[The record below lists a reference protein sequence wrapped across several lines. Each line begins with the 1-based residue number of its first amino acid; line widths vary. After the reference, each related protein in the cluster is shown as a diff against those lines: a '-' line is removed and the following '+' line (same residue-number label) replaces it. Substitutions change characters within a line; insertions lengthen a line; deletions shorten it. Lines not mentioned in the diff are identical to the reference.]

1 MNDAAPLV
9 VYADETHNTGENL
22 RDTDQPVFA
31 VAGVHLDDELANYIV
46 ESVKESM
53 QKGAGEPK
61 YTRLSRHHRGRS
73 ILMSAFEALPENSVK
88 VFVADKKF
96 MTIAKIIDLG
106 IEPLM
111 FAAGYNMHADESA
124 RTLAHMVAIIGPVL
138 GDSRKFDKVLDTFVA
153 FVLQRGS
160 IDPDDY
166 LSATEE
172 YLATVEGD
180 SSTLRMALLPS
191 RDWFIELVAERNKGI
206 HRDTL
211 DPAVPTV
218 VAVCR
223 AFVSILGPIRLV
235 HDQSD
240 VIARN
245 KNLLLG
251 TFPSPVD
258 PSRRTDPIGVKQ
270 IDFGNS
276 HEIAQ
281 LKIADWAAG
290 AARDSGMSKLNP
302 PRKMA
307 SQELDDLVES
317 WLAAPP
323 LWPDQDWLVG
333 RLG

>member
-1 MNDAAPLV
+1 MNDAAPPV
-9 VYADETHNTGENL
+9 VYADETHNTGEHL
-22 RDTDQPVFA
+22 RDADQPVFA
-31 VAGVHLDDELANYIV
+31 VAGVHLDDGLANDIV
-46 ESVKESM
+46 DSVKESM

-61 YTRLSRHHRGRS
+61 YTRLSRRSRGRA
-73 ILMSAFEALPENSVK
+73 ILLSAFEALPENSAK
-88 VFVADKKF
+88 VFIADKKF
-96 MTIAKIIDLG
+96 MTISKIIDLG

-124 RTLAHMVAIIGPVL
+124 RTLAHMVSIIGPVV
-138 GDSRKFDKVLDTFVA
+138 GNSRKFDKVLDTFVA
-153 FVLQRGS
+153 FVLQRS

-180 SSTLRMALLPS
+180 RSALRMAFLPS
-191 RDWFIELVAERNKGI
+191 RNWFIELVAKRNNGL
-206 HRDTL
+206 HMDTL

-223 AFVSILGPIRLV
+223 AFAKILGPIRLV

-245 KNLLLG
+245 KNLLLS
-251 TFPSPVD
+251 TFPDPAD
-258 PSRRTDPIGVKQ
+258 PSRRTDPIGVKE

-281 LKIADWAAG
+281 LKIADWVAG
-290 AARDSGMSKLNP
+290 AARDAGMSKLNP
-302 PRKMA
+302 PRKMV
-307 SQELDDLVES
+307 SQELYDLVEN

-323 LWPDQDWLVG
+323 LWPDQDWLTD
-333 RLG
+333 RLD

>member
-1 MNDAAPLV
+1 

-22 RDTDQPVFA
+22 RDADQPVFA
-31 VAGVHLDDELANYIV
+31 VAGVHLDDELANDIV
-46 ESVKESM
+46 DSVKGSM

-61 YTRLSRHHRGRS
+61 YVRLSKYPRGRAT
-73 ILMSAFEALPENSVK
+73 LMSAFEALPENSVK
-88 VFVADKKF
+88 VFIADKKF
-96 MTIAKIIDLG
+96 MTIAKIVDLG

-111 FAAGYNMHADESA
+111 FTKGYNMHADESA
-124 RTLAHMVAIIGPVL
+124 RTLAHMVSIIGPVI
-138 GDSRKFDKVLDTFVA
+138 GDSRKFNKVLDTFVA
-153 FVLQRGS
+153 FVLQRKS
-160 IDPDDY
+160 IDPGDY
-166 LSATEE
+166 LTAAEE
-172 YLATVEGD
+172 YLATVQGD
-180 SSTLRMALLPS
+180 SSALRMALLPS
-191 RDWFIELVAERNKGI
+191 RDWFIELVAERNNGLHI
-206 HRDTL
+206 DTL

-245 KNLLLG
+245 KDLLLS
-251 TFPSPVD
+251 TFPAPAD
-258 PSRRTDPIGVKQ
+258 PSRRTDPVGVKE
-270 IDFGNS
+270 IEFGNS

-281 LKIADWAAG
+281 LKIADWVAG
-290 AARDSGMSKLNP
+290 AARDVGMSKLNL

-323 LWPDQDWLVG
+323 LWPDQNWLAN
-333 RLG
+333 RLKIE